1 MLSQTITQCVLFP
14 ELFDKPLVAQFDQS
28 HTSSDGGAVLLKAA
42 DQRLELTASLAAC
55 LRDRRQAGKVDHE
68 LIELLRQR
76 VYGLACGYAD
86 GNDAARLAQDPVH
99 KLLLDRD
106 PVEGEALASQPTLSR
121 FENAVGGKT
130 LFRLGETLA
139 QTVIE
144 RHRRR
149 RHGRARRITIDLDP
163 TDDPTHG
170 AQQLSLFNGHYDTW
184 CYLPLLGFVQFDDEA
199 EQYLVA
205 ALLRPGNATAHHG
218 ALGLLARLVAC
229 LRRAFPKARLRVRL
243 DGGFASPELLDW
255 LDAQPQLEYV
265 IGLAKNA
272 VLKRRARSLMGQAR
286 RRSRRSRRTEH
297 LYGECLYAAKTWAGP
312 RRVIIKA
319 EVVRHPDRAPK
330 DNPRF
335 LVTNLAGSPCH
346 IYESVYCQR
355 GEIENRIKE
364 LHELE
369 IDRTSCSRFW
379 ANQFRLL
386 LTAAAYV
393 LLQELRLRAAR
404 TGCARAQVATL
415 RLRLL
420 KLAASVQAS
429 VRRLVFH
436 LPSSFPY
443 FQDWRRVAL
452 ALGARTG

>member
-1 MLSQTITQCVLFP
+1 M
-14 ELFDKPLVAQFDQS
+14 
-28 HTSSDGGAVLLKAA
+28 
-42 DQRLELTASLAAC
+42 
-55 LRDRRQAGKVDHE
+55 
-68 LIELLRQR
+68 
-76 VYGLACGYAD
+76 
-86 GNDAARLAQDPVH
+86 
-99 KLLLDRD
+99 
-106 PVEGEALASQPTLSR
+106 
-121 FENAVGGKT
+121 
-130 LFRLGETLA
+130 
-139 QTVIE
+139 
-144 RHRRR
+144 
-149 RHGRARRITIDLDP
+149 
-163 TDDPTHG
+163 
-170 AQQLSLFNGHYDTW
+170 
-184 CYLPLLGFVQFDDEA
+184 
-199 EQYLVA
+199 
-205 ALLRPGNATAHHG
+205 
-218 ALGLLARLVAC
+218 
-229 LRRAFPKARLRVRL
+229 
-243 DGGFASPELLDW
+243 
-255 LDAQPQLEYV
+255 

-297 LYGECLYAAKTWAGP
+297 LYGECRYAAKTWAGP

-355 GEIENRIKE
+355 GEIENHIKE

>member
-1 MLSQTITQCVLFP
+1 
-14 ELFDKPLVAQFDQS
+14 
-28 HTSSDGGAVLLKAA
+28 
-42 DQRLELTASLAAC
+42 
-55 LRDRRQAGKVDHE
+55 
-68 LIELLRQR
+68 
-76 VYGLACGYAD
+76 
-86 GNDAARLAQDPVH
+86 
-99 KLLLDRD
+99 
-106 PVEGEALASQPTLSR
+106 
-121 FENAVGGKT
+121 
-130 LFRLGETLA
+130 
-139 QTVIE
+139 
-144 RHRRR
+144 
-149 RHGRARRITIDLDP
+149 
-163 TDDPTHG
+163 
-170 AQQLSLFNGHYDTW
+170 
-184 CYLPLLGFVQFDDEA
+184 
-199 EQYLVA
+199 
-205 ALLRPGNATAHHG
+205 
-218 ALGLLARLVAC
+218 
-229 LRRAFPKARLRVRL
+229 L
-243 DGGFASPELLDW
+243 DGGFASPQLLDW

-265 IGLAKNA
+265 VGLAKNA
-272 VLKRRARSLMGQAR
+272 VLKRRAQKLMRQAR
-286 RRSRRSRRTEH
+286 RRSRRSGHTEH
-297 LYGECLYAAKTWAGP
+297 LYGECLYAAQSGAGP

-319 EVVRHPDRAPK
+319 EVVYHPDRAPK

-335 LVTNLAGSPCH
+335 LVTNLAGSPRQV
-346 IYESVYCQR
+346 YESVYCQR

-369 IDRTSCSRFW
+369 IGRTSCSRFW

-436 LPSSFPY
+436 LPASFPY

>member
-1 MLSQTITQCVLFP
+1 
-14 ELFDKPLVAQFDQS
+14 LFDKPLVAEFDQS

-86 GNDAARLAQDPVH
+86 GNDAARLAHDPVH
-99 KLLLDRD
+99 KLMLERD
-106 PVEGEALASQPTLSR
+106 PVQGEALAQ
-121 FENAVGGKT
+121 AV
-130 LFRLGETLA
+130 
-139 QTVIE
+139 VE

-149 RHGRARRITIDLDP
+149 RHGRAQRITIDLDP

-205 ALLRPGNATAHHG
+205 AVLRPGNATPHQG
-218 ALGLLARLVAC
+218 ALGLLARLVPC
-229 LRRAFPKARLRVRL
+229 LRAAFPKARLRVRL
-243 DGGFASPELLDW
+243 DGGFASPQLLDW
-255 LDAQPQLEYV
+255 LDAQPQLDYV

-272 VLKRRARSLMGQAR
+272 VLKRRAQSLMRQAR
-286 RRSRRSRRTEH
+286 RRSRRSGRTEH
-297 LYGECLYAAKTWAGP
+297 LYGECRYAAKTWAGP
-312 RRVIIKA
+312 RRVILKA
-319 EVVRHPDRAPK
+319 EVVRHPDRVPK

-335 LVTNLAGSPCH
+335 LVTNLSANPRQV
-346 IYESVYCQR
+346 YESVYCQR

-369 IDRTSCSRFW
+369 IDRTSCCRFW

-420 KLAASVQAS
+420 KLAATVQVS
-429 VRRLVFH
+429 MRRLVFH

-443 FQDWRRVAL
+443 LPDWRLVAL
-452 ALGARTG
+452 ALGARMG

>member
-1 MLSQTITQCVLFP
+1 LRNETITQCVLFP
-14 ELFDKPLVAQFDQS
+14 ELFDKPLAVQFDQS

-55 LRDRRQAGKVDHE
+55 LRDRRQAHKVDHE

-86 GNDAARLAQDPVH
+86 GNDAARLAQDPVYQ
-99 KLLLDRD
+99 LLLDRD
-106 PVEGEALASQPTLSR
+106 PVQGEALASQPTLSR
-121 FENAVGGKT
+121 FENGVGCQT
-130 LFRLGETLA
+130 LFRLGERLA
-139 QTVIE
+139 QAVIE

-149 RHGRARRITIDLDP
+149 CHGRARRITIDLDP

-205 ALLRPGNATAHHG
+205 ALLRPGNATPQQG

-229 LRRAFPKARLRVRL
+229 LRKAFPKARLRVRL

-255 LDAQPQLEYV
+255 LEAEQLEYV
-265 IGLAKNA
+265 VGLAKNA
-272 VLKRRARSLMGQAR
+272 VLKRRANRLMRQAR
-286 RRSRRSRRTEH
+286 CRSRCSGRTEH
-297 LYGECLYAAKTWAGP
+297 LYGECRYAAKSWAGP

-319 EVVRHPDRAPK
+319 EVVCHPDRAPK

-335 LVTNLAGSPCH
+335 LVTNLAGSPRQV
-346 IYESVYCQR
+346 YESVYCQR

-369 IDRTSCSRFW
+369 IGRTSCSRFW